1 MPSVHIIEAFV
12 LKRKKIVGSLVSLA
26 PRKPSVTEWCPYFR
40 GSLTRGLDYS
50 VSTSGYE
57 TGINWFV
64 LVCLD
69 TGRLMQESVALDTSH
84 ESSRGTTRLPSP
96 ELGADGDEFSD
107 WDSWE
112 GDNQVGSFKWKFS
125 FV

>member
-1 MPSVHIIEAFV
+1 M
-12 LKRKKIVGSLVSLA
+12 
-26 PRKPSVTEWCPYFR
+26 
-40 GSLTRGLDYS
+40 
-50 VSTSGYE
+50 
-57 TGINWFV
+57 

-112 GDNQVGSFKWKFS
+112 GDNEVRTFKWKFIH
-125 FV
+125 VKHVQY